1 MGSSLLLTLSPQ
13 IPQTRLPLQGPPGR
27 EKNIMSRSRR
37 KTPMR
42 GITTAESEK
51 KNKQLANRK
60 ERHRNRQLLG
70 YFLDETLLMHRRQ
83 AGNPWLMD
91 KDGKAFFDPE
101 KYPELM
107 RK

>member
-1 MGSSLLLTLSPQ
+1 MIRYSISAESR
-13 IPQTRLPLQGPPGR
+13 IS
-27 EKNIMSRSRR
+27 MSRSRR

-51 KNKQLANRK
+51 KDKQLANRK

-101 KYPELM
+101 KYM
-107 RK
+107 A